1 VSVVPAAPFLVDFS
15 SPELASEVAEEILVE
30 PSAAGA
36 EIDWAERVEEA
47 YTRGIEEGKRS
58 AEAETVVLLEE
69 QKAALD
75 QSLAAAREAWCTEQG
90 PRLAEQIGTAIRD
103 MEGRIAESAE
113 RVLRPFLAQAV
124 RDQAIGQLRVIVN
137 ELTVTNPG
145 ITLEISGPEDLLTAM
160 RTSLPASVAN
170 ASYVV
175 NEACDVQVKAGASV
189 IETRISAWLQSSE
202 RQVT

>member
-1 VSVVPAAPFLVDFS
+1 MSVVPAAPFLVDFG
-15 SPELASEVAEEILVE
+15 SPELVSEIAEEIPHE
-30 PSAAGA
+30 ASAAGA

-47 YTRGIEEGKRS
+47 YARGLEEGKRS
-58 AEAETVVLLEE
+58 AEAETVILLEE

-90 PRLAEQIGTAIRD
+90 PRLAEQIGIAVRGLED
-103 MEGRIAESAE
+103 RIAGSVE

-124 RDQAIGQLRVIVN
+124 RDQAIGQLRALVN
-137 ELTVTNPG
+137 DLTATNPG
-145 ITLEISGPEDLLTAM
+145 ITLEISGPEDLLGAM
-160 RTSLPASVAN
+160 RTNLSSSVAN

-189 IETRISAWLQSSE
+189 IETRISAWLKSSE
-202 RQVT
+202 AQVT

>member
-1 VSVVPAAPFLVDFS
+1 VSVVPAAPFLVDFG
-15 SPELASEVAEEILVE
+15 SPELASEVAEEMPLE
-30 PSAAGA
+30 ASAAGA

-47 YTRGIEEGKRS
+47 YTRGIDAGKRS

-69 QKAALD
+69 QKAVLD

-90 PRLAEQIGTAIRD
+90 PRLAEQVGIAIRD

-113 RVLRPFLAQAV
+113 RVLRPFLVQAV
-124 RDQAIGQLRVIVN
+124 RDQAIGQLRAILN
-137 ELTVTNPG
+137 DLTATNPG
-145 ITLEISGPEDLLTAM
+145 ITLEISGPEDLLSAM
-160 RTSLPASVAN
+160 RTSLSSSVAN

-189 IETRISAWLQSSE
+189 IETRISAWLKSSE
-202 RQVT
+202 AQVT

>member
-1 VSVVPAAPFLVDFS
+1 MSVVPAAPFLVDFS
-15 SPELASEVAEEILVE
+15 SPELASEVAEEMPLE
-30 PSAAGA
+30 ASAAGG
-36 EIDWAERVEEA
+36 ETDWTERVEEA
-47 YTRGIEEGKRS
+47 YTRGIEAGKRS

-124 RDQAIGQLRVIVN
+124 RDQAIGQLRSIVN
-137 ELTVTNPG
+137 DLTATNPG
-145 ITLEISGPEDLLTAM
+145 ITLEISGPEDLLSAM
-160 RTSLPASVAN
+160 RTSLSASVAN

-202 RQVT
+202 AQVT

>member
-1 VSVVPAAPFLVDFS
+1 VSVVPAAPFLVDFG
-15 SPELASEVAEEILVE
+15 SPELASEVAEEMPLE
-30 PSAAGA
+30 ASAEGG

-75 QSLAAAREAWCTEQG
+75 QSLAAAREAWCAEQG
-90 PRLAEQIGTAIRD
+90 PRLVEQIGTAIRD

-124 RDQAIGQLRVIVN
+124 RDQAIGRLRAIVN
-137 ELTVTNPG
+137 DLTATNPG
-145 ITLEISGPEDLLTAM
+145 ITLEISGPEDLLSAM
-160 RTSLPASVAN
+160 RTNLSSSVAN

-175 NEACDVQVKAGASV
+175 NEASDVQVKAGASV

-202 RQVT
+202 AQVT

>member
-1 VSVVPAAPFLVDFS
+1 VSVVPAAPFLVDFG
-15 SPELASEVAEEILVE
+15 SPELVSAIAEELPLE
-30 PSAAGA
+30 ALAAGA

-47 YTRGIEEGKRS
+47 YARGLDEGKRS

-69 QKAALD
+69 QKAALE
-75 QSLAAAREAWCTEQG
+75 QSLATAREAWCTEQG

-124 RDQAIGQLRVIVN
+124 RDQAIGQLREIVDD
-137 ELTVTNPG
+137 LTATNPG
-145 ITLEISGPEDLLTAM
+145 ITLEISGPDDLLSAM
-160 RTSLPASVAN
+160 RTSLSSSVAN

-189 IETRISAWLQSSE
+189 IETRISAWLKSSE
-202 RQVT
+202 AQVT